1 MSNSIIPQHIA
12 FIMDGNRR
20 WARERQL
27 PLISG
32 HHKGAEKIE
41 PLVAYAAKRGISYIT
56 FWAFSSE
63 NWERGKSE
71 IGFLM
76 RVFREFIKGSVVNRM
91 MEKGVRVKIIGDIE
105 SFPKDIIK
113 GVNEIVDRSRN
124 NTTITAT
131 FALNYGGRKEIL
143 SVVNG
148 ILEEYFTK
156 DSKSDLFGSKIKDPA
171 DAKAMAGRQKSKIK
185 NKFQNSKTQISKQYK
200 YINEKMFSSY
210 LYTKDLPDPDMIVRT
225 GGERRLSGFLPWQ
238 GVYSELYFTDKY
250 WPDFD
255 EKAFEEALEEYGN
268 RERRFGR

>member
-1 MSNSIIPQHIA
+1 
-12 FIMDGNRR
+12 MDGNRR

-143 SVVNG
+143 LAVNK
-148 ILEEYFTK
+148 ILKEIPPTPFNKGGDE
-156 DSKSDLFGSKIKDPA
+156 G
-171 DAKAMAGRQKSKIK
+171 GRFVDESI
-185 NKFQNSKTQISKQYK
+185 FA
-200 YINEKMFSSY
+200 SY
-210 LYTKDLPDPDMIVRT
+210 LYTSDLPDPDMIVRT

-255 EKAFEEALEEYGN
+255 EKAFDLVLEEYGR